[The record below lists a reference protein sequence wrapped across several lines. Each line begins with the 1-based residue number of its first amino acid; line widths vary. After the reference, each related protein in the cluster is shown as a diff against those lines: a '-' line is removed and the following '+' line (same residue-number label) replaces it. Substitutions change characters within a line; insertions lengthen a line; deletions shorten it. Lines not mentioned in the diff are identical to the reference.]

1 MNNQEII
8 AEKISFLI
16 ERSSYTKSE
25 IARLMGVTRGSVQ
38 GWTRK
43 GSISRQNLIKL
54 CAMLDVSLDSI
65 LVDNENS
72 YVVDNS
78 EISILKE
85 YIKRQID
92 LYPNTKIEI
101 LKAIKTMLDS

>member
-1 MNNQEII
+1 
-8 AEKISFLI
+8 
-16 ERSSYTKSE
+16 
-25 IARLMGVTRGSVQ
+25 
-38 GWTRK
+38 
-43 GSISRQNLIKL
+43 
-54 CAMLDVSLDSI
+54 MLDISLDSI